1 MPLVHLNIG
10 SNKGDRLGYINRAV
24 ALIAS
29 KTGKI
34 TAVSQPVES
43 DPWGYDSSNRFINIG
58 LNLDTS
64 LQPDDL
70 LDLLQEIE
78 RTVSPDPHRNPDGS
92 YRDRSIDIDII
103 IYEGVEISTPRL
115 TLPHPR
121 MHQRDFVKIPL
132 RQIWDKPIRQQ
143 QDRP

>member
-10 SNKGDRLGYINRAV
+10 SNKGDRIGYINRAV

-29 KTGKI
+29 KAGKI
-34 TAVSQPVES
+34 TAVSQPVDS
-43 DPWGYDSSNRFINIG
+43 DPWGYESDSRFINIG
-58 LNLDTS
+58 LNLDTM
-64 LQPDDL
+64 LPPTLL

-78 RTVSPDPHRNPDGS
+78 RTISPDPHRNPDGS

-103 IYEGVEISTPRL
+103 IYEGVEMSTPRL

-121 MHQRDFVKIPL
+121 MFQRDFVKIPL
-132 RQIWDKPIRQQ
+132 RQIWDKPYRQ
-143 QDRP
+143 